1 MIRPEERNILH
12 QYIIL
17 DMAIRSL
24 QQDYSSLEKLKMSN
38 IFIPIADGLLK
49 TIRNDFYNKKRML
62 NQKGISVVKWV
73 KIDNLISEVTIKTLG
88 EDVVL
93 QYANQA
99 IKTQVEK
106 LIIEHLKS
114 HSFEQ

>member
-1 MIRPEERNILH
+1 MIKPEERSILH

-24 QQDYSSLEKLKMSN
+24 QQDYSSLEKLKMSK
-38 IFIPIADGLLK
+38 IYIAIVDDLLK
-49 TIRNDFYNKKRML
+49 TIRNDFYNKKRWL
-62 NQKGISVVKWV
+62 AQKGISVVKWV
-73 KIDNLISEVTIKTLG
+73 KTDDFFSEVTIKTTG

-106 LIIEHLKS
+106 LIFKHIGS
-114 HSFEQ
+114 D

>member
-1 MIRPEERNILH
+1 MIKPEERSILH
-12 QYIIL
+12 EYIIL

-24 QQDYSSLEKLKMSN
+24 QQDYTSIENLKMSKV
-38 IFIPIADGLLK
+38 FVPIVDGVLK
-49 TIRNDFYNKKRML
+49 TIRSDFYNNKRL
-62 NQKGISVVKWV
+62 LTQKGIRVVKWV
-73 KIDNLISEVTIKTLG
+73 KNDEYFSEVTIATKG

-106 LIIEHLKS
+106 LILKHIGS
-114 HSFEQ
+114 D